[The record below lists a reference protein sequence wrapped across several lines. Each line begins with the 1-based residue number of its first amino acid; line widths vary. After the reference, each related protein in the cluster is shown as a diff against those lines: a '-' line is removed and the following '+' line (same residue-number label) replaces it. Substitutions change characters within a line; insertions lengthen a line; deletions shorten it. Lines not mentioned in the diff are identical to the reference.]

1 MRIPLL
7 LSLALGLAV
16 SDASSAQEAPVAF
29 TGARL
34 IPIAGPEIAD
44 GVLVIHNGRITA
56 LGGADTP
63 IPLDATSVD
72 ASGRVIMP
80 GLVDTH
86 SHVGEPWG
94 GDASGPLHPAV
105 RVIDSL
111 NVRHPSIQRA
121 QAGGITVANLMPGSG
136 HLMSGQ
142 TAYLKLRDGR
152 SLNDLLLRHEDGRA
166 MGGMKMANGTNSQR
180 DAPFPGTRGKSAALV
195 RELFTKAQAYAAKKE
210 RAGDDVEKQPEL
222 DLEMEA
228 LLEVLDG
235 RRVVHHHTHRHD
247 DIMTVL
253 RLADEFGFRVV
264 LQHASEAWKVADEI
278 AAAGVPASVIL
289 IDSPGGKLE
298 AADMNWAT
306 AGVLEKAGVDV
317 AMHTDDA
324 ILDSRIFL
332 RSAALA
338 HRAGMSREGALASV
352 TLAGAKMLELDDR
365 LGSLEVGKDA
375 DLVVLSGDPLST
387 YTHVEQTWIDGEQ
400 VFDLSQEQDR
410 LWATGGWGASEGSG
424 PPPHM
429 CCFGRI
435 K

>member
-1 MRIPLL
+1 MRNTAWIG
-7 LSLALGLAV
+7 LALALLA
-16 SDASSAQEAPVAF
+16 SAGAAQDPPVAF
-29 TGARL
+29 VGARV
-34 IPIAGPEIAD
+34 IPVSGPEIEAGTVVVRGGKIVAVGEAD
-44 GVLVIHNGRITA
+44 MPLPDGATRVDLAGKVL
-56 LGGADTP
+56 
-63 IPLDATSVD
+63 
-72 ASGRVIMP
+72 MP

-86 SHVGEPWG
+86 SHIGEPWG
-94 GDASGPLHPAV
+94 GDDSGPLHPAV
-105 RVIDSL
+105 RVLDGL
-111 NVRHPSIQRA
+111 DVRHPSIQRA

-142 TAYLKLRDGR
+142 TAYIKLRDGR
-152 SLNDLLLRHEDGRA
+152 TLDDLLLRHDDGRA

-180 DAPFPGTRGKSAALV
+180 DPPFPGTRGKSAALV
-195 RELFTKAQAYAAKKE
+195 RELFTEALAYRAKQE
-210 RAGDDVEKQPEL
+210 RAGDDAEKRPDT

-253 RLADEFGFRVV
+253 RLREEFGFRVV
-264 LQHASEAWKVADEI
+264 LQHASEAYKVADEI

-289 IDSPGGKLE
+289 IDAPGGKLE
-298 AADMNWAT
+298 ALDMSWAT
-306 AGVLEKAGVDV
+306 AGVLEQAGVSV

-324 ILDSRIFL
+324 ILDSRLFL

-338 HRAGMSREGALASV
+338 HRAGLSREAALASV
-352 TLAGAKMLELDDR
+352 TLAGAEMLDLGER
-365 LGSLEVGKDA
+365 TGSLEPGKDA

-387 YTHVEQTWIDGEQ
+387 YTLVEQTWIDGVK
-400 VFDLSQEQDR
+400 VFDLSREQDR
-410 LWATGGWGASEGSG
+410 LWATGGWGANDGSG
-424 PPPHM
+424 APPHM